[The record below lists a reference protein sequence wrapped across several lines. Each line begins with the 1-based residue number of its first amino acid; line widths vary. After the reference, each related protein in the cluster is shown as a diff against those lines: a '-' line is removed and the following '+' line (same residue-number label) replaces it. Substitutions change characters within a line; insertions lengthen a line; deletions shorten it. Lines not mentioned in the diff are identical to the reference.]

1 MENHKITSNFGHLI
15 LGGVI
20 YILLQLVC
28 SSVGSFVT
36 LGRVEM
42 SGRVSGK
49 QRESKE
55 TKTQITDVDFLESF

>member
-1 MENHKITSNFGHLI
+1 M
-15 LGGVI
+15 
-20 YILLQLVC
+20 LLLLLVC
-28 SSVGSFVT
+28 SSVGLFVT

-55 TKTQITDVDFLESF
+55 RKNTDYRRRIFWRVSRSVICILSGWESIISGHK